1 MKTAY
6 LFASLAALSLVACAD
21 DKKPMASGAAASGT
35 MAAAPASASTMRMGA
50 TLSGREE
57 VPAVNTQGSGQAD
70 VMFDRA
76 TKKLS
81 WTVNYSGLS
90 GPPTMA
96 HFHAGKPGANGP
108 VAVPIASGPT
118 PSPMKG
124 EATLNDAQVQQLMA
138 GDMYVNIHTNANK
151 GGEIRG
157 QVTPR

>member
-1 MKTAY
+1 MKI
-6 LFASLAALSLVACAD
+6 ASLLLSVTVLALAACARD
-21 DKKPMASGAAASGT
+21 DKPMAASGGA
-35 MAAAPASASTMRMGA
+35 MAAAPASANMVRMGA
-50 TLSGREE
+50 TLSGRES
-57 VPAVNTQGSGQAD
+57 VPPVMTQGSGQAD

-76 TKKLS
+76 SKKLS

-96 HFHAGKPGANGP
+96 HFHTAKPGANGP
-108 VAVPIASGPT
+108 VAVPIASGPM

-124 EATLNDAQVQQLMA
+124 EATLTDAQAQQLMA
-138 GDMYVNIHTNANK
+138 GDMYVNIHTDANK

>member
-1 MKTAY
+1 MKKTAY

-21 DKKPMASGAAASGT
+21 DKKPMASGGASSGT
-35 MAAAPASASTMRMGA
+35 MAAAPAMMRMGA

-57 VPAVNTQGSGQAD
+57 VPPTNTQGSGQAD

-96 HFHAGKPGANGP
+96 HFHVGRPGANGP
-108 VAVPIASGPT
+108 VAVPIASGPM
-118 PSPMKG
+118 PSPMRG
-124 EATLNDAQVQQLMA
+124 EATLNDAQVQQLVA
-138 GDMYVNIHTNANK
+138 GEMYVNIHTDANK
-151 GGEIRG
+151 PGEIRG